1 MAAHFAILLYNH
13 IMINPNPHS
22 PISIRRGL
30 PADLPQLADL
40 VHHSFAEYGEKVS
53 QISQYLPH
61 LFTPAR
67 AGDYFIAEMDGRMV
81 ATIGLYPYLL
91 RVGQVVFRT
100 AGVGQVSTLPEARGK
115 GAMSSLLRAVCQEAD
130 RYDFT
135 WLYGDR
141 LRYGRYGWTAGG
153 WTYRFE
159 TGRRYLPP
167 PPEGGVEAFDPE
179 RHLHRLQAAM
189 ARLPQSVVMP
199 DEELRLSLHGQSA
212 QGLSGAFFG
221 RSFVIG
227 RDGGEVVLAGDGDPD
242 ELGALLAYL
251 ATGRQQIH
259 VDCAPQPSALLKTCL
274 AHYKWFQVCP
284 SASFRVGNLGSFL
297 RKAAALAGDF
307 SAPFQGEL
315 GLVNTGN
322 DQKASL
328 ICREGKVS
336 VGDEAGQAA
345 YNLSHQR
352 LSEVCFGL
360 LPLSLLLPG
369 LPEDSPFRQVLPVK
383 IFISELFAL

>member
-1 MAAHFAILLYNH
+1 MTT
-13 IMINPNPHS
+13 PVS
-22 PISIRRGL
+22 PSTISVRRGR
-30 PADLPQLADL
+30 PADLAQLAEL
-40 VHHSFAEYGEKVS
+40 VDRSFAEEGQENNQVS
-53 QISQYLPH
+53 QWHPH

-67 AGDYFIAEMDGRMV
+67 AGDYFIAEMAGRMV
-81 ATIGLYPYLL
+81 ATIGLYPYPL
-91 RVGQVVFRT
+91 RSGQVTFQT
-100 AGVGQVSTLPEARGK
+100 AGIGQVATLPEARGK

-130 RYDFT
+130 HYDFT

-167 PPEGGVEAFDPE
+167 PPAGEVEVFDPE
-179 RHLHRLQAAM
+179 RHLDRLQKM
-189 ARLPQSVVMP
+189 LTRLPQSVVMS

-212 QGLSGAFFG
+212 QGLYGAFWG

-227 RDGGEVVLAGDGDPD
+227 RDGGEVVLAGDGDPA
-242 ELGALLAYL
+242 ELGALLAHL

-259 VDCAPQPSALLKTCL
+259 VDCAPQPSPLLETCL
-274 AHYKWFQVCP
+274 ANYSWFEVSP
-284 SASFRVGNLGSFL
+284 SASFRVGNLATFL
-297 RKAAALAGDF
+297 VKAAELAGECG
-307 SAPFQGEL
+307 AYQGRL
-315 GLVNTGN
+315 GLVNSGN
-322 DQKASL
+322 GQSASL
-328 ICREGKVS
+328 VCQDGRIRVEEGA
-336 VGDEAGQAA
+336 DHEA
-345 YNLSHQR
+345 YRLTHQR

-369 LPEDSPFRQVLPVK
+369 LPGGSPFSRVLPAK

>member
-1 MAAHFAILLYNH
+1 MTT
-13 IMINPNPHS
+13 PVS
-22 PISIRRGL
+22 PSLISVRRGR
-30 PADLPQLADL
+30 PADLPQLAEL
-40 VHHSFAEYGEKVS
+40 VDRSFAEEGQES
-53 QISQYLPH
+53 CQISQSLPH

-81 ATIGLYPYLL
+81 ATIGLYPYPL
-91 RVGQVVFRT
+91 RAGQVIFQT
-100 AGVGQVSTLPEARGK
+100 AGIGQVATLPEARGK

-167 PPEGGVEAFDPE
+167 PPAGEVEIFDPK
-179 RHLHRLQAAM
+179 RHLDRLQKM
-189 ARLPQSVVMP
+189 LARLPQSVVMP

-212 QGLSGAFFG
+212 QGLYGAFWG
-221 RSFVIG
+221 RSFVLG
-227 RDGGEVVLAGDGDPD
+227 RDRGAVVLAGDGDPV
-242 ELGALLAYL
+242 ELGALLAHL

-259 VDCAPQPSALLKTCL
+259 VDCAHQPSALLETCL
-274 AHYKWFQVCP
+274 AHYSELQVWP
-284 SASFRVGNLGSFL
+284 SASFRVGNLTAFL
-297 RKAAALAGDF
+297 GRAAELAGECGGE
-307 SAPFQGEL
+307 FQGRL
-315 GLVNTGN
+315 GLVNSGN
-322 DQKASL
+322 GQSASL
-328 ICREGKVS
+328 VCQDGRIRVEEGA
-336 VGDEAGQAA
+336 DHEA
-345 YNLSHQR
+345 YRLTHQR

-369 LPEDSPFRQVLPVK
+369 LPQGSPFSRVLPAK